1 MAKNTT
7 KVEAI
12 RLVTRA
18 LEAGRTVHV
27 ADYGNDITA
36 GPYHPAVQPA
46 YEKYAAF
53 NYSAGRQEET
63 YAAQA
68 SDVALWV
75 VERVGRGSAGRAA
88 RKALLR
94 EVA

>member
-1 MAKNTT
+1 MSNTT

-12 RLVTRA
+12 RLVTKALKEGLTLHVRA
-18 LEAGRTVHV
+18 
-27 ADYGNDITA
+27 YGNDITA

-46 YEKYAAF
+46 YEKYAGF
-53 NYSAGRQEET
+53 NYSHYRHEET

-75 VERVGRGSAGRAA
+75 VERVGRGAAGRAA
-88 RKALLR
+88 RKVLLR